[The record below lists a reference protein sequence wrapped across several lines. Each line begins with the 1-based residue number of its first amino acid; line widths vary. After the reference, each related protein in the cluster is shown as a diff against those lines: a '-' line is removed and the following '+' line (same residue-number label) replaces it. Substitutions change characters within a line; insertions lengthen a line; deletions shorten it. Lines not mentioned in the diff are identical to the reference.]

1 MIFIKRNR
9 FQYHKVSGALLE
21 SVSEIARQE
30 QGAPL
35 RADHS
40 HEAQRSTLIQPYHKL
55 TVAATGNL
63 KLECF
68 VLFTKAGMVKMSA
81 NSSTQNTKRNPRIS
95 EGRGGMCQGCMLEAW
110 LQLRG

>member
-1 MIFIKRNR
+1 M
-9 FQYHKVSGALLE
+9 LE

-40 HEAQRSTLIQPYHKL
+40 HEAQRSTLIQPYRKL
-55 TVAATGNL
+55 TVAATSNL

-68 VLFTKAGMVKMSA
+68 VLLTGRNGKNVCKFHNPEHKKESKNFRRKGRNVLRMYARSMVAVKGI
-81 NSSTQNTKRNPRIS
+81 T
-95 EGRGGMCQGCMLEAW
+95 
-110 LQLRG
+110 